1 MFSGTFPV
9 VQWLRLHASTAGG
22 VGSIP
27 GQGTKI
33 LHTVQHGQKKKKKGM
48 VVLSV
53 FKGCSVAGS
62 FPGMTYST
70 IWGALSPEHKSRKRN
85 LRKIC
90 CGH

>member
-1 MFSGTFPV
+1 MFSGTSPA
-9 VQWLRLHASTAGG
+9 VQWLRLHAFTAGG

-27 GQGTKI
+27 VREIRSYI
-33 LHTVQHGQKKKKKGM
+33 LCSMAKKKKGM
-48 VVLSV
+48 VALSV
-53 FKGCSVAGS
+53 FKGCPGAGS

-70 IWGALSPEHKSRKRN
+70 IWGVLSPEHKSRKRN